1 MSKPKQILKIS
12 NSFHVFNFTPTSP
25 KPNTI
30 VGSREEQFI
39 QGGFVRTRDA
49 SGCLENSTYIYTA
62 ITVLTH
68 PIKLY
73 YHILHLT
80 WSLHTS
86 KLFHQTL
93 LSCLTKAPTCELPV
107 CEEHRFGLLSTEIH

>member
-1 MSKPKQILKIS
+1 MCSIS
-12 NSFHVFNFTPTSP
+12 PPPPQNLTQLWEAGKSSSYRGPLYEP
-25 KPNTI
+25 
-30 VGSREEQFI
+30 EML
-39 QGGFVRTRDA
+39 QGVWKTA
-49 SGCLENSTYIYTA
+49 HIYTA

>member
-49 SGCLENSTYIYTA
+49 SGCLENSTYIYS
-62 ITVLTH
+62 
-68 PIKLY
+68 Y
-73 YHILHLT
+73 YSSH
-80 WSLHTS
+80 SS
-86 KLFHQTL
+86 NQAL
-93 LSCLTKAPTCELPV
+93 LSHTTSDLVTAHIKAFSPDSV
-107 CEEHRFGLLSTEIH
+107 ILSDKGTHL